1 MRKYFGLWIIASLIL
16 ILAACG
22 EQSKEDVVQELESKL
37 EKMSGYKAQATMSLK
52 TGEKSQT
59 YNIDIWHKKKNYYRV
74 LLKNEQDEKG
84 NQIILRNDEGVFV
97 LTPALN
103 KSFKF
108 QSKWPDNTSQPYLYQ
123 SLVKDILKDGEGAF
137 KSTEKYY
144 VFETKTSYQNNN
156 NLPFQEIYF
165 NKKSYTPAM
174 VKVLDKDKNPLV
186 EVNFSKFK
194 LNPEF
199 AKDDFEIEKN
209 MTSGVLGVPTMAEE
223 QTTDLSVLYPMNKL
237 GAELAETKEVELESG
252 KRVILSYE
260 GEKNFTLIQ
269 ERAKAYPT
277 SAAVPEMVKGEPASL
292 GFTVGAITSNSIE
305 WDYNGT
311 NYYLASEDLTKE
323 EMIKVA
329 SSVQGKATK

>member
-1 MRKYFGLWIIASLIL
+1 MRKYLGLC
-16 ILAACG
+16 ILALLVVVLSACG
-22 EQSKEDVVQELESKL
+22 EQSKEEVVKELDSKL
-37 EKMSGYKAQATMSLK
+37 ENMEGYKAQASMNLK

-74 LLKNEQDEKG
+74 LLKNDNDEKG
-84 NQIILRNDEGVFV
+84 NQVILRNDDGVFV

-108 QSKWPDNTSQPYLYQ
+108 KSDWPDNTSQPYLYQ
-123 SLVKDILKDGEGAF
+123 SLVKDIKNDSEATF

-144 VFETKTSYQNNN
+144 VFETKTNYQNNN

-165 NKKSYTPAM
+165 DKKTYTPVK
-174 VKVLDKDKNPLV
+174 VKVLDKEKNSLV

-199 AKDDFEIEKN
+199 AKDDFQIEKN
-209 MTSGVLGVPTMAEE
+209 MTSGVTGVPTMAED
-223 QTTDLSVLYPMNKL
+223 QPTNFSVLYPMNEL
-237 GAELAETKEVELESG
+237 NAELVETKEVELEDG

-260 GEKNFTLIQ
+260 GEKNFTLMQ
-269 ERAKAYPT
+269 ERVESYPA
-277 SAAVPEMVKGEPASL
+277 SAPTTVKGEPINL

-305 WDYNGT
+305 WNYNGT
-311 NYYLASEDLTKE
+311 NFYLASEDLTRE
-323 EMIKVA
+323 EMIDVA
-329 SSVQGKATK
+329 SSVQGKEVK